1 MLIRITIIVSFVIVL
16 GLVVSAIQVPTVDQA
31 KVNEAIEQTI
41 SQINVTPEY
50 RNTLEK
56 AVFTTVKTLE
66 KNQRKRLR
74 FLVSA
79 YLVIWLV
86 FMLYL
91 LRLGKQQQTLDQRIS
106 QLEEETPVESEESV

>member
-1 MLIRITIIVSFVIVL
+1 MRITIIVSSVIVL
-16 GLVVSAIQVPTVDQA
+16 GLLFATIQVPTLDQNT
-31 KVNEAIEQTI
+31 VNQAIDEAI
-41 SQINVTPEY
+41 SQINVDPEDKDIV
-50 RNTLEK
+50 EK
-56 AVFTTVKTLE
+56 AVFLTVEKLE
-66 KNQRKRLR
+66 TGQRRRLK

-106 QLEEETPVESEESV
+106 QLEEETSIQTEETV

>member
-1 MLIRITIIVSFVIVL
+1 MRITIIVSSVIVL
-16 GLVVSAIQVPTVDQA
+16 GLLFATIQVPTLDQDT
-31 KVNEAIEQTI
+31 VNQAIDEAISE
-41 SQINVTPEY
+41 INVDPEDKDIV
-50 RNTLEK
+50 EK
-56 AVFTTVKTLE
+56 AVFLTVEKLE
-66 KNQRKRLR
+66 TGQRRRLK

-106 QLEEETPVESEESV
+106 QLEEDTSIQTEETV

>member
-1 MLIRITIIVSFVIVL
+1 MRITIIVSSVIVL
-16 GLVVSAIQVPTVDQA
+16 GLLFLTIQVPTLDQDT
-31 KVNEAIEQTI
+31 VNQAIDEAI
-41 SQINVTPEY
+41 SQIKVTPED

-56 AVFTTVKTLE
+56 AVLLTVEKLE
-66 KNQRKRLR
+66 TGQRRRLK
-74 FLVSA
+74 FLISA

-106 QLEEETPVESEESV
+106 QLEEETSIQTEETV

>member
-1 MLIRITIIVSFVIVL
+1 MRITIIVSFVVVL
-16 GLVVSAIQVPTVDQA
+16 GLVFFAIQVPTLDQA
-31 KVNEAIEQTI
+31 KVNEAIDETI
-41 SQINVTPEY
+41 SQINVTPED

-56 AVFTTVKTLE
+56 AVLLTVKELE
-66 KNQRKRLR
+66 NNQQRRLK

-106 QLEEETPVESEESV
+106 QLEEDTSIQNEETV

>member
-1 MLIRITIIVSFVIVL
+1 MRITIIVSSVIVL
-16 GLVVSAIQVPTVDQA
+16 GLLFATIQVPTLDQDT
-31 KVNEAIEQTI
+31 VNQAIDEAISE
-41 SQINVTPEY
+41 INVDPEDKDIV
-50 RNTLEK
+50 EK
-56 AVFTTVKTLE
+56 AVFLTVEKLE
-66 KNQRKRLR
+66 TGQQRRLK

-106 QLEEETPVESEESV
+106 QLEEETSIQTEETV

>member
-1 MLIRITIIVSFVIVL
+1 MHKTIIVSSVIVL
-16 GLVVSAIQVPTVDQA
+16 VLLFLTIQVPTLDQDT
-31 KVNEAIEQTI
+31 VNEAIDEAI
-41 SQINVTPEY
+41 SQIKVTPED
-50 RNTLEK
+50 RNTVEK
-56 AVFTTVKTLE
+56 AVFLTVKELE
-66 KNQRKRLR
+66 HKQRRRLK

-106 QLEEETPVESEESV
+106 QLEEDTSIQTEETV

>member
-1 MLIRITIIVSFVIVL
+1 MRITIIVSFVIVL
-16 GLVVSAIQVPTVDQA
+16 GLLFFTIQVPTLDQD
-31 KVNEAIEQTI
+31 KVKEAIDETI
-41 SQINVTPEY
+41 SQIKVTPED

-56 AVFTTVKTLE
+56 AVFLTVKELE
-66 KNQRKRLR
+66 KNQRRRLQ

-106 QLEEETPVESEESV
+106 QLEEDTSIQNEETV

>member
-1 MLIRITIIVSFVIVL
+1 MRITIIVSFVIVL
-16 GLVVSAIQVPTVDQA
+16 GLVFFTIQVPTLDQA
-31 KVNEAIEQTI
+31 KVNEAIDETM
-41 SQINVTPEY
+41 SQINVAPEDKAIV
-50 RNTLEK
+50 EK
-56 AVFTTVKTLE
+56 AVFLTVKELE
-66 KNQRKRLR
+66 HKQLRRLK

-106 QLEEETPVESEESV
+106 QLEEDTTIQNEETV

>member
-1 MLIRITIIVSFVIVL
+1 MRITIIVSSVIVL
-16 GLVVSAIQVPTVDQA
+16 GLLFATIQVPTLDQDT
-31 KVNEAIEQTI
+31 VNQAIDEAISE
-41 SQINVTPEY
+41 INVDPEDKDIV
-50 RNTLEK
+50 EK
-56 AVFTTVKTLE
+56 AVFLTVEKLE
-66 KNQRKRLR
+66 TGQRRRLK

-106 QLEEETPVESEESV
+106 QLEEETSIQTEETV